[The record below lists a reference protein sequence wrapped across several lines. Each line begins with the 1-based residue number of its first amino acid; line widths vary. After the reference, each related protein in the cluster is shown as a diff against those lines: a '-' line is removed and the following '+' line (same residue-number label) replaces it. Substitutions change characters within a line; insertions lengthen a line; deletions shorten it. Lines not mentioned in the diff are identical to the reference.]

1 MTLTIAHKKVN
12 ADPNLGLALS
22 WAISVRCYAVIRVT
36 DILHDIG
43 LISEL
48 MLHRYERACGV
59 NSSCRKY
66 SRFPERHRTLAGRG
80 GWARICSSRLAS
92 FMLNGSADRPK
103 IPYTSRLLKYEV
115 IGEDIWTHTPAHTK
129 HDCLRPTRKC
139 WHPSHMPCLP
149 VHVTAHLTVSRH
161 G

>member
-1 MTLTIAHKKVN
+1 MTLTIAHQKVN

-66 SRFPERHRTLAGRG
+66 IRFPERHRTLAGRG

-103 IPYTSRLLKYEV
+103 IPYTSRLLNMRSSGRTY
-115 IGEDIWTHTPAHTK
+115 GHTRRHTRSTIASGQLESVGI
-129 HDCLRPTRKC
+129 HPTCRAC
-139 WHPSHMPCLP
+139 RSTLQ
-149 VHVTAHLTVSRH
+149 RI
-161 G
+161 